1 MGGTINGPHRAA
13 HNRLQ
18 LFSTQ
23 LEYLDQIDLN
33 DLNRDAEIGS
43 NPIQSIKGIT
53 QKKVTYLITVNVY
66 SSVTLIGV
74 ISKKLAILVKPTRFT
89 PGRLN
94 GCCMTNQYSSKFLLF
109 GFGEYSEY
117 AIA

>member
-1 MGGTINGPHRAA
+1 MA

-18 LFSTQ
+18 LFSAQ
-23 LEYLDQIDLN
+23 LEYLDQLDLT

-53 QKKVTYLITVNVY
+53 QKKVTYLITVNLY
-66 SSVTLIGV
+66 SSVTLLAIV
-74 ISKKLAILVKPTRFT
+74 AKKLAVLVKPTRFT

-94 GCCMTNQYSSKFLLF
+94 GCCLTNQYSSKFLLF
-109 GFGEYSEY
+109 GFGEFSEY

>member
-1 MGGTINGPHRAA
+1 MFNA
-13 HNRLQ
+13 
-18 LFSTQ
+18 Q
-23 LEYLDQIDLN
+23 LEYLDQVDLN

-43 NPIQSIKGIT
+43 NPIQGIKGIT
-53 QKKVTYLITVNVY
+53 QKKVIYLITVNLY
-66 SSVTLIGV
+66 SSVTLVGIVG
-74 ISKKLAILVKPTRFT
+74 KKLTILVKPTRYT